1 MPNSSFQDH
10 ASAMDA
16 RIHKVEN
23 WGNMQ
28 RKGECSRSG
37 DAETM
42 EVNKDCVLGRLHTM
56 HQYEQWN

>member
-1 MPNSSFQDH
+1 
-10 ASAMDA
+10 
-16 RIHKVEN
+16 
-23 WGNMQ
+23 MQ

-56 HQYEQWN
+56 HQYEQ